1 MCHST
6 GTHSRSLF
14 TSTVKFKPSKAAEN
28 EMRAQDVTIFS
39 VLENSPMI
47 LVTLISLSALLL
59 AGFALRVVLAT
70 IVAKKK

>member
-1 MCHST
+1 
-6 GTHSRSLF
+6 
-14 TSTVKFKPSKAAEN
+14 
-28 EMRAQDVTIFS
+28 MRAQDVTIFS